1 MPSGREPSP
10 AIIVI
15 ELIKQQIN
23 QQVWLPGE
31 RIPSIRK
38 MSQLQS
44 ISPMT
49 VMKAYEQLELD
60 GWIYAKPKSGYF
72 VSPHFNQLLPT
83 PPQQPQVV
91 NQSININRHV
101 FEVMRAIKQ
110 PDVIPFGSAFPDPSL
125 FPMPTLGRLLSRT
138 VKTMPYDSGITDLA
152 PGCESLRR
160 AISQRY
166 AKAGINV
173 SAEQVVITSGATE
186 ALGLGLAAVTQPGDM
201 VVIESPAFYG
211 ALQTI
216 ERLHLKAVEIPV
228 CPTKGLDTK
237 ALDSCLER
245 YPIKACWLMSNF
257 QNPTGVSLAPKQQRA
272 VYDLLAARNVAII
285 EDDVYGEL
293 YYGTHKPPCFKAIDS
308 EGLVIHCSSFSK
320 SLAPGFR
327 VGWALAGRFTQ
338 QVTELQFMSTLS
350 APVPNQHAIA
360 SYIKEGVYDSHL
372 RQLRRTL
379 VKRQQQMI
387 KAIHQLFPA
396 GTTVTKSDG
405 GYFVWVALPFD
416 LDSSELL
423 TLLLERYR
431 ISIAPGT
438 LFSSGKQYRHCI
450 RINSSY
456 ELSAQNYEAL
466 KALAQLLSSH
476 KQ

>member
-1 MPSGREPSP
+1 MPPRKEPSP
-10 AIIVI
+10 AITVI

-60 GWIYAKPKSGYF
+60 GWIRAKPQSGYF
-72 VSPHFNQLLPT
+72 VAPHFNQLNAPSLPH
-83 PPQQPQVV
+83 PQVV

-101 FEVMRAIKQ
+101 FEVMKGIKQ
-110 PDVIPFGSAFPDPSL
+110 PGVIPFGSAFPDPSL
-125 FPMPTLGRLLSRT
+125 FPVPTLGRLLSRA

-173 SAEQVVITSGATE
+173 STDQVVITSGATE
-186 ALGLGLAAVTQPGDM
+186 ALGLGLAGVTKPGDT
-201 VVIESPAFYG
+201 VLVESPAFYG
-211 ALQTI
+211 ALQAI
-216 ERLHLKAVEIPV
+216 ERLHLKAVEVPV
-228 CPTKGLDTK
+228 CPVKGLDIA
-237 ALDSCLER
+237 ALITCLER

-257 QNPTGVSLAPKQQRA
+257 QNPTGVSLSPERQQA
-272 VYDLLAARNVAII
+272 VYDLLVAQNIAII

-293 YYGTHKPPCFKAIDS
+293 YYGASKPPCFKSIDS
-308 EGLVIHCSSFSK
+308 KGMVIHCASFSK

-327 VGWALAGRFTQ
+327 IGWALAGRFAQ

-350 APVPNQHAIA
+350 APVPNQHAIV
-360 SYIKEGVYDSHL
+360 SYIKEGIYDSHL

-379 VKRQQQMI
+379 LARQQTMRE
-387 KAIHQLFPA
+387 AIQRLFPV
-396 GTTVTKSDG
+396 GTTVTKPDG
-405 GYFVWVALPFD
+405 GYFLWVGLPFD
-416 LDSSELL
+416 VDSSELL
-423 TLLLERYR
+423 ALLLERHR

-438 LFSSGKQYRHCI
+438 LFSLGEQYRHCI

-456 ELSAQNYEAL
+456 ELTAQNYEAL
-466 KALAQLLSSH
+466 SSLAQLLSCH

>member
-10 AIIVI
+10 AIVVI

-60 GWIYAKPKSGYF
+60 GWIFAKPQSGYF
-72 VSPHFNQLLPT
+72 VAPHYNQLSPTSLP
-83 PPQQPQVV
+83 QPQVV

-101 FEVMRAIKQ
+101 FEVMKGIKQ
-110 PDVIPFGSAFPDPSL
+110 PDVIPFGSAFPDPTL
-125 FPMPTLGRLLSRT
+125 FPVPALGRRLSRA

-160 AISQRY
+160 VISQRY
-166 AKAGINV
+166 VKAGINV
-173 SAEQVVITSGATE
+173 STDQVVITSGATE

-201 VVIESPAFYG
+201 VAIESPAFYG
-211 ALQTI
+211 ALQAI
-216 ERLHLKAVEIPV
+216 ERLHLRAVEIPV
-228 CPTKGLDTK
+228 CPVKGLDTE
-237 ALDSCLER
+237 ALASCLER

-257 QNPTGVSLAPKQQRA
+257 QNPTGMSLAPERQRA
-272 VYDLLAARNVAII
+272 VYELLAAKHVVIL

-293 YYGTHKPPCFKAIDS
+293 YFGECKPPCFKSIDS
-308 EGLVIHCSSFSK
+308 EGAVIHCGSFSK

-327 VGWALAGRFTQ
+327 VGWALPGRFTQ

-350 APVPNQHAIA
+350 APVPNQHAIV
-360 SYIKEGVYDSHL
+360 SYIKEGRYESHL

-379 VKRQQQMI
+379 LTRQQQMRE
-387 KAIHQLFPA
+387 AINLLFPS
-396 GTTVTKSDG
+396 GTSVSKPDG
-405 GYFVWVALPFD
+405 GYFLWVELPFD
-416 LDSSELL
+416 VDSSALL

-438 LFSSGKQYRHCI
+438 LFSTGKQYRHCI
-450 RINSSY
+450 RINTSY
-456 ELSAQNYEAL
+456 ELTAKNYEAL
-466 KALAQLLSSH
+466 RTLARLLSRH